1 MESIA
6 YQELALTW
14 EASTELESF
23 RLVKWEKLSAQ
34 GFLCFFSLW
43 VVLSVLTAAA
53 AALAQGFRG
62 FPQVQ
67 GPTSFQGQTIQLPAR
82 GFFQQ
87 GDRSFAVTAI
97 QQILQ
102 SLGYFNT
109 TPSGFYGPITEGAVR
124 RFQGDRGITTNGL
137 VGQTTLSYLLG
148 LVPPP
153 QPPTIPSPP
162 SNAILS
168 FGDSGPEVGL
178 VQQRLKNL
186 GYYFGL
192 INNFFD
198 ANTQQAVLQFQQA
211 NNITPNGRVGPT
223 TRSFLF
229 AGSGPSPFPS
239 SPGPLPTFQLRR
251 GDRGLSVRVLQN
263 FLNGLGYQAGS
274 VDGFFGSTT
283 QLAVQR
289 LQQDLGIVATGAIDE
304 STLSTLRSYFNF
316 PQLAPTPN
324 SLTVSQLGQSSLGAS
339 PGGLTQNYASTSQVG
354 YTVPN
359 SNFANNP
366 SQVLHIQRR
375 LNLQGL
381 YYGPF
386 DGIYNPQM
394 QQAIARAQQLYGVS
408 PADILSRP

>member
-14 EASTELESF
+14 EAATELESF
-23 RLVKWEKLSAQ
+23 RWVEWKKLSAQ
-34 GFLCFFSLW
+34 GFLCFFCLC
-43 VVLSVLTAAA
+43 VVLSVLTAAE

-67 GPTSFQGQTIQLPAR
+67 GPNSFQGQTIQLPSR

-87 GDRSFAVTAI
+87 GDRSTAVTAI

-109 TPSGFYGPITEGAVR
+109 TPTDFYGPITEDAVR
-124 RFQGDRGITTNGL
+124 RFQRDRGITTNGL
-137 VGQTTLSYLLG
+137 VGPTTLSYLLG
-148 LVPPP
+148 LVPLSPL
-153 QPPTIPSPP
+153 SPP
-162 SNAILS
+162 FNGILS
-168 FGDSGPEVGL
+168 FGDSGPEVGRI
-178 VQQRLKNL
+178 QQRLQQL
-186 GYYFGL
+186 GFYFGP

-211 NNITPNGRVGPT
+211 NNITANGRVGPT

-229 AGSGPSPFPS
+229 PGPGPSPFPS
-239 SPGPLPTFQLRR
+239 SPGPLPGFQLQR

-263 FLNGLGYQAGS
+263 FLNGLGYPAGS
-274 VDGFFGSTT
+274 IDGVFGSRT
-283 QLAVQR
+283 QLAVQQ
-289 LQQDLGIVATGAIDE
+289 LQQDLGIVATGAIDQ

-324 SLTVSQLGQSSLGAS
+324 SLTVSQLGQNYVGTSQR
-339 PGGLTQNYASTSQVG
+339 GLTQNYASTSLVG
-354 YTVPN
+354 STVS

-366 SQVLHIQRR
+366 SQMLQLQRR

-381 YYGPF
+381 YFGPL
-386 DGIYNPQM
+386 DGIYNSQM
-394 QQAIARAQQLYGVS
+394 QQAIARAQQLYGIS
-408 PADILSRP
+408 ATDILFRP